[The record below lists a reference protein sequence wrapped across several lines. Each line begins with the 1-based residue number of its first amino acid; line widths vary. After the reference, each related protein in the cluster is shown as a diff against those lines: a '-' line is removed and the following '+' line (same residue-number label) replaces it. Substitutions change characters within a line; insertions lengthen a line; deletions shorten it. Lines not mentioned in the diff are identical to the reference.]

1 MTMFEEHPVLSK
13 VSAVVATGLLAW
25 GGTNITLNN
34 KTNAVQDEQIQNL
47 EALSEVIHEMSLDVS
62 DIRVDVAIVKER
74 TAPLPQE

>member
-47 EALSEVIHEMSLDVS
+47 EALSDVIHEMSLDVS